1 VHEQVGP
8 STDRQ
13 HPLAGSCIFCGRTH
27 STFTFDESPGRPVFS
42 DGRLYPTSKPMKQTS
57 AVCLACRFKLL
68 VRQQASLRPAWQ
80 PAGRTFGTAAAAT
93 SSEPVELPA
102 RTSPRPPA
110 SKPKQK
116 RPSKPDQRLEKQRGR
131 KAAAALAVFKN
142 VVEGKD
148 SKKDGPTPADNL
160 ATIELYKCVATL
172 EEMLSKPEI
181 STATCFEY
189 FNSDIYARISRQ
201 HARIPR
207 ILRDRVG
214 KVLISRVAREKA
226 ADFDAK
232 GLPSVTLISQIFL
245 ELGLFEPDAWAK
257 LTTALLEHI
266 CGVSASPQDYTSI
279 ESYETAMARRDTLL
293 HDLVGSWKMFNVPPF
308 VAARTGDGA
317 RAASTARLPS
327 LEQRHIAFN
336 SRRGK
341 APLSVASL
349 FPHYAFRSL
358 RLTIPAAIATYV
370 LLADP
375 INRATRIFRHEVGPF
390 VDAMAAVL
398 HKNRPKREDLG
409 ALYGQYPE
417 LLGYITERWPA
428 VETQLEEQSKFEDT
442 AGGAEDDQGSQ
453 VTKRVHRQ
461 LGQAWN
467 TWNPKVLNRAW
478 EEFWG
483 TYATPS
489 DAKLKQCR
497 ENPELFNYFIMA
509 YMAMRQPTR
518 AIEVWNSMSSIG
530 IEPTVKTWNAMIDG
544 CRRAN
549 NLLGL
554 KNVWTKLIASN
565 MKLDPAIWTARVS
578 GLIELGSPDEGLAA
592 LDEMARIWK
601 ANQKLPLDKR
611 SPAAVKPT
619 IEPVNAAL
627 AGLLRLQK
635 LSSNAAA
642 SLLGWAAKQGLEP
655 DIYTFNT
662 LLRPLLKQGLDSEV
676 QKLLK
681 TMQKQN
687 LEADVATF
695 TILLE
700 GALEDIGEQT
710 PNQQVQTVNTFLRN
724 MRNAGVTANMQ
735 LYAKMIHLLLQQGD
749 RAEEPVKALLAHIWG
764 QGLELTSH
772 IYTMLAD
779 HYFTR
784 SPPDTDAVTALI
796 ENRRLHDNRDIDRVF
811 WERVIF
817 GYCQVGDV
825 AVALHIFDKM
835 EKSGSKISLSTLY
848 ELLLVLGRSGQTS
861 SVAKVIEF
869 AKKAKD
875 QPEELI
881 PGRSPRFWHH
891 RFWHLAQDYGFSR
904 EDLQGKEAVHM

>member
-1 VHEQVGP
+1 
-8 STDRQ
+8 
-13 HPLAGSCIFCGRTH
+13 
-27 STFTFDESPGRPVFS
+27 
-42 DGRLYPTSKPMKQTS
+42 M
-57 AVCLACRFKLL
+57 
-68 VRQQASLRPAWQ
+68 
-80 PAGRTFGTAAAAT
+80 
-93 SSEPVELPA
+93 PA
-102 RTSPRPPA
+102 RTSPRPPMP
-110 SKPKQK
+110 KPRQK
-116 RPSKPDQRLEKQRGR
+116 RAQQPDPRQDKQRAR

-148 SKKDGPTPADNL
+148 GSQDGPKPTDNL
-160 ATIELYKCVATL
+160 ATIELYKSVATL
-172 EEMLSKPEI
+172 EEMLSNPEI
-181 STATCFEY
+181 STAACFEY
-189 FNSDIYARISRQ
+189 FNSDIYSRISRQ

-214 KVLISRVAREKA
+214 KMLISRVAREKA
-226 ADFDAK
+226 SDFDAK

-266 CGVSASPQDYTSI
+266 CSVSASPEDYTTI

-317 RAASTARLPS
+317 RAASMARLPS
-327 LEQRHIAFN
+327 LDRRHMADN

-341 APLSVASL
+341 PHLSVASL
-349 FPHYAFRSL
+349 FPHYPPRSL
-358 RLTIPAAIATYV
+358 RLTLPAAIATYT

-375 INRATRIFRHEVGPF
+375 INRTNRIFRHEVGPF
-390 VDAMAAVL
+390 VDAMAAALL
-398 HKNRPKREDLG
+398 HNRPSREDLG
-409 ALYGQYPE
+409 TLYGQYPA
-417 LLGYITERWPA
+417 LLKYITERWSA
-428 VETQLEEQSKFEDT
+428 VETQLDEQSKFEDS
-442 AGGAEDDQGSQ
+442 AGATEDAQGNQ
-453 VTKRVHRQ
+453 LTRRLHRQ

-489 DAKLKQCR
+489 DAKIKQCR

-509 YMAMRQPTR
+509 YMAMRQPGR
-518 AIEVWNSMSSIG
+518 AIEAWNCMTSIG
-530 IEPTVKTWNAMIDG
+530 IEPTVKTWNSMIDG
-544 CRRAN
+544 CKRAS

-578 GLIELGSPDEGLAA
+578 GLIELGSPEEGLAA
-592 LDEMARIWK
+592 LEEMARLWK
-601 ANQKLPLDKR
+601 QNEKLPLDKR
-611 SPAAVKPT
+611 SPAAVKPS

-627 AGLLRLQK
+627 AGLLRLQR
-635 LSSNAAA
+635 LSSNAAG
-642 SLLGWAAKQGLEP
+642 SLLGWAAKQGIEP

-662 LLRPLLKQGLDSEV
+662 LLRPLLKQGLDTEV
-676 QKLLK
+676 QNLLK
-681 TMQKQN
+681 TMQKEN
-687 LEADVATF
+687 LQADVATF

-710 PNQQVQTVNTFLRN
+710 PQEQVQTVSTFLRN
-724 MRNAGVTANMQ
+724 MHDVGVTANMQ
-735 LYAKMIHLLLQQGD
+735 LYAKLIYLLLQQGD
-749 RAEEPVKALLAHIWG
+749 RAEVPVKAVLAHIWG
-764 QGLELTSH
+764 KGLELTSH
-772 IYTMLAD
+772 IYTMLAE

-784 SPPDTDAVTALI
+784 TPPDTAAVTALI
-796 ENRRLHDNRDIDRVF
+796 ENRRLHDNKDIDRVF

-825 AVALHIFDKM
+825 ARALQIFDKM
-835 EKSGSKISLSTLY
+835 AKSGSKISQSTLY
-848 ELLLVLGRSGQTS
+848 ELLLVLGRSGEMS
-861 SVAKVIEF
+861 SIARVVEF

-875 QPEELI
+875 HPDEQI
-881 PGRSPRFWHH
+881 SGRNTRFWQH
-891 RFWHLAQDYGFSR
+891 RLWHLAESYGFSR
-904 EDLQGKEAVHM
+904 EDFRA